1 MAPLG
6 FLLSKPHGAG
16 KRTTKRLK
24 LYLRCLTRVPSSS
37 RVYFVVCTLVL
48 VHSFASMFAKLSSV
62 KRLRESSGE
71 YRVAGMQNVFVDV
84 RVISLQMLATIQTV
98 SIIFRFLNFKNS
110 VYINE

>member
-1 MAPLG
+1 
-6 FLLSKPHGAG
+6 
-16 KRTTKRLK
+16 
-24 LYLRCLTRVPSSS
+24 
-37 RVYFVVCTLVL
+37 
-48 VHSFASMFAKLSSV
+48 MFAKLSSV